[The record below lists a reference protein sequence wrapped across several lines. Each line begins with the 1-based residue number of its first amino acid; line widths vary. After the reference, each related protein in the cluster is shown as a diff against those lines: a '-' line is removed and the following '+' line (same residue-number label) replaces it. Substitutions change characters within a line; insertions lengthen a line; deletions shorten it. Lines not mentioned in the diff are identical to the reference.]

1 MRALVTGGAGF
12 IGSHL
17 TEALLA
23 AGREVV
29 VLDDLSTGQL
39 GNLAGVAGHP
49 RLEVVAGSVT
59 DETLVRK
66 LVTGAD
72 LVYHLAAA
80 VGVRLILDRPVAT
93 IETNI
98 MGTETILRAALEGRP
113 RVVLA
118 STSEVY
124 GKNDRVPLSEDD
136 DRLLGP
142 TTKSRWS
149 YACSKAIDEFLGLAY
164 HREHGLPVTIVRFFN
179 TIGPRQTGRYGMVV
193 PRFVRQALDGGPITV
208 YGDGCQSR
216 CFTDVEDTVRATI
229 ALSLAPA
236 AVGEVFNVGTTH
248 ELTIRTLAERVRALA
263 GSDSPIVLVPY
274 DEAYQPG
281 FEDLHRRVPDIRKA
295 ERVVGYRPRVP
306 LDETLQRVIGHLREH
321 RPQLGRRAPPRVR
334 CLGRLAQAAP
344 VDQEPL
350 GLRGPDLLAGPPR
363 AGAGGPLGAG
373 IRPLLP
379 PLGGRVPDQ
388 RRGGRR
394 ARPGAPAE
402 AAPPRRLGPPARGD
416 RAGGVGSAS

>member
-80 VGVRLILDRPVAT
+80 VGVRLILDRPVET

-193 PRFVRQALDGGPITV
+193 PRFVRQALDGSPITV
-208 YGDGCQSR
+208 YGDGRQSR

-248 ELTIRTLAERVRALA
+248 ELTIRALAERVRALA

-281 FEDLHRRVPDIRKA
+281 FEDLQRRVPDIRKA

-306 LDETLQRVIGHLREH
+306 LDETLQRVIGHLRDTGH
-321 RPQLGRRAPPRVR
+321 
-334 CLGRLAQAAP
+334 
-344 VDQEPL
+344 
-350 GLRGPDLLAGPPR
+350 
-363 AGAGGPLGAG
+363 
-373 IRPLLP
+373 
-379 PLGGRVPDQ
+379 
-388 RRGGRR
+388 
-394 ARPGAPAE
+394 
-402 AAPPRRLGPPARGD
+402 
-416 RAGGVGSAS
+416 S

>member
-236 AVGEVFNVGTTH
+236 AVGGVFNVGTTH
-248 ELTIRTLAERVRALA
+248 ELTIRALAERVRALA

-281 FEDLHRRVPDIRKA
+281 FEDLQRRVPDIRKA

-306 LDETLQRVIGHLREH
+306 LDETLRRVIGHLRNTGH
-321 RPQLGRRAPPRVR
+321 
-334 CLGRLAQAAP
+334 
-344 VDQEPL
+344 
-350 GLRGPDLLAGPPR
+350 
-363 AGAGGPLGAG
+363 
-373 IRPLLP
+373 
-379 PLGGRVPDQ
+379 
-388 RRGGRR
+388 
-394 ARPGAPAE
+394 
-402 AAPPRRLGPPARGD
+402 
-416 RAGGVGSAS
+416 S

>member
-1 MRALVTGGAGF
+1 MRVLVTGGAGF

-23 AGREVV
+23 AGHEVV
-29 VLDDLSTGQL
+29 VLDDLSTGQI
-39 GNLAGVAGHP
+39 GNLAGVGGHS
-49 RLEVVAGSVT
+49 RLEMVEGSVT
-59 DETLVRK
+59 NETLVRK
-66 LVTGAD
+66 LVIGAD
-72 LVYHLAAA
+72 VVYHLAAA
-80 VGVRLILDRPVAT
+80 VGVRLILERPVGT

-98 MGTETILRAALEGRP
+98 VGTETILRAAREGRP

-136 DRLLGP
+136 DRVLGP

-164 HREHGLPVTIVRFFN
+164 HREYGLPVTIIRFFN

-193 PRFVRQALDGGPITV
+193 PCFVRQALDGGPITV
-208 YGDGCQSR
+208 YGDGRQSR

-229 ALSLAPA
+229 ALSLTPA

-248 ELTIRTLAERVRALA
+248 ELTIGALAERVRALA

-281 FEDLHRRVPDIRKA
+281 FEDLQRRVPDIRKA
-295 ERVVGYRPRVP
+295 ERVAGYRPRVS
-306 LDETLQRVIGHLREH
+306 LDETLQRVIGHLRDT
-321 RPQLGRRAPPRVR
+321 GR
-334 CLGRLAQAAP
+334 
-344 VDQEPL
+344 
-350 GLRGPDLLAGPPR
+350 
-363 AGAGGPLGAG
+363 
-373 IRPLLP
+373 
-379 PLGGRVPDQ
+379 
-388 RRGGRR
+388 
-394 ARPGAPAE
+394 
-402 AAPPRRLGPPARGD
+402 
-416 RAGGVGSAS
+416 S